1 MSSYR
6 FRIRFQDRVGMAR
19 DVATVVARH
28 EANIISLEVKPGE
41 MYLQIGQESDPVLS
55 GITQQVERIPDVLEV
70 TPVRWLPH
78 ELNEQR
84 LRVIFDA
91 VEEGIIIADQFGKI
105 TMSNERATD
114 LLGLGHSLTT
124 CTLREAGFPPEVASA
139 IISGQF
145 SQQDVPLKT
154 PRGCVRCLIK
164 SNAIFN
170 DHGNLEGSMI
180 TFDKMSKVRRLAH
193 FITQP
198 VMVTFED
205 IVYSSTVMTEAINLA
220 KTVAGGNS
228 TILIHGESG
237 TGKEVFARAIHM
249 ASPRV
254 DNPYVVVNCAAI
266 PDTLFESELFGY
278 AEGTFTGGLKGGR
291 QGLFEFAH
299 TGTIFLDEIAEIPPH
314 IQAKLLRVLQEGCVR
329 RLGEM
334 LENRVDV
341 RVIAATSRD
350 LQQLIANG
358 SFREDLFYR
367 LNVIPIHLPPLRKRK
382 EEIPTLTWSFINK
395 FNQRLGKSVTSVSNA
410 AMQRLASYDWPG
422 NVRELE
428 NAIER
433 AVNLTS
439 GPDLEASH
447 ILLPETAAGTRDR
460 SDFKRAVAVAERE
473 ALLDALHRSG
483 SIRKAAK
490 ILGVSHTTV
499 INKMKRHGLSGDPT
513 IPSS

>member
-1 MSSYR
+1 
-6 FRIRFQDRVGMAR
+6 
-19 DVATVVARH
+19 
-28 EANIISLEVKPGE
+28 
-41 MYLQIGQESDPVLS
+41 
-55 GITQQVERIPDVLEV
+55 
-70 TPVRWLPH
+70 
-78 ELNEQR
+78 
-84 LRVIFDA
+84 
-91 VEEGIIIADQFGKI
+91 
-105 TMSNERATD
+105 
-114 LLGLGHSLTT
+114 
-124 CTLREAGFPPEVASA
+124 
-139 IISGQF
+139 
-145 SQQDVPLKT
+145 
-154 PRGCVRCLIK
+154 
-164 SNAIFN
+164 
-170 DHGNLEGSMI
+170 
-180 TFDKMSKVRRLAH
+180 
-193 FITQP
+193 
-198 VMVTFED
+198 
-205 IVYSSTVMTEAINLA
+205 
-220 KTVAGGNS
+220 
-228 TILIHGESG
+228 
-237 TGKEVFARAIHM
+237 
-249 ASPRV
+249 V

-350 LQQLIANG
+350 LQQLITNG

-382 EEIPTLTWSFINK
+382 EEIPTLAWNFISK
-395 FNQRLGKSVTSVSNA
+395 FNQRLGKGVTSISNA
-410 AMQRLASYDWPG
+410 AMERLKSYDWPG

-439 GPDLEASH
+439 GPEFEASH
-447 ILLPETAAGTRDR
+447 ILLPETAARIGNR
-460 SDFKRAVAVAERE
+460 SDFKRAVAEAERE
-473 ALLDALHRSG
+473 ALLDALHRGG

-499 INKMKRHGLSGDPT
+499 INKIKRHGLSGNPT
-513 IPSS
+513 IPW

>member
-1 MSSYR
+1 LDRYR

-19 DVATVVARH
+19 DVATVVAGH

-41 MYLQIGQESDPVLS
+41 MYLQIGQAPDPEILKIV
-55 GITQQVERIPDVLEV
+55 QQVEIIPDVLEV

-78 ELNEQR
+78 ELNQQR

-91 VEEGIIIADQFGKI
+91 VEEGIVIADQFGKI
-105 TMSNERATD
+105 TMGNERASEV
-114 LLGLGHSLTT
+114 LSPGHALTAL
-124 CTLREAGFPPEVASA
+124 TLREVGFPPEIVSD
-139 IISGQF
+139 IISGQLR
-145 SQQDVPLKT
+145 QQEVPLKT
-154 PRGCVRCLIK
+154 PSGAVRCLIK

-170 DHGNLEGSMI
+170 DHGDLEGSMI
-180 TFDKMSKVRRLAH
+180 TFDKMSRVRRLAH

-198 VMVTFED
+198 VMVTFDD
-205 IVYSSTVMTEAINLA
+205 IVYSSAVMTESVTLA

-228 TILIHGESG
+228 TILIRGESG
-237 TGKEVFARAIHM
+237 TGKELFARAIHM

-350 LQQLIANG
+350 LQQLITNG

-382 EEIPTLTWSFINK
+382 EEIPTLAWNFISK
-395 FNQRLGKSVTSVSNA
+395 FNQRLGKGVTSISNA
-410 AMQRLASYDWPG
+410 AMERLKSYDWPG

-439 GPDLEASH
+439 GPELEASH
-447 ILLPETAAGTRDR
+447 ILLPETAARIGNR
-460 SDFKRAVAVAERE
+460 SDFKRAVAEAERE
-473 ALLDALHRSG
+473 ALLDALHRGG

-499 INKMKRHGLSGDPT
+499 INKIKRHGLSGNPT
-513 IPSS
+513 IPW